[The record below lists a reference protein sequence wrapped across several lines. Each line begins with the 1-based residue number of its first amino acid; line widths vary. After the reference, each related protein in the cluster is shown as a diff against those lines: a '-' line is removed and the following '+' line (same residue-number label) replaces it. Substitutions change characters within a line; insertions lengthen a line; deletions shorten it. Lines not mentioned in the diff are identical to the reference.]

1 MRVVLDTNVLLSA
14 LISPSG
20 TPSRIVD
27 AWFSGQFT
35 LVSHALQLEE
45 LRDTSRRESIRR
57 LISAVAAGHLI
68 NEIRGYAAVPAK
80 LPRVQRSPDVDDD
93 FLLALC
99 QAGKADWLVTGDKAD
114 LLLLRSHGATRIGT
128 VAEFAQALRFD

>member
-20 TPSRIVD
+20 TPSRVVD

-35 LVSHALQLEE
+35 LVSHTLQLEE
-45 LRDTSRRESIRR
+45 LRDTSRRESIRV
-57 LISAVAAGHLI
+57 LISAAAAGLLV
-68 NEIRGYAAVPAK
+68 NEIRGYAEMPTK
-80 LPRVQRSPDVDDD
+80 LPRVQRSRDVDDD

-99 QAGKADWLVTGDKAD
+99 EAGRADWLVTGDKD
-114 LLLLRSHGATRIGT
+114 GLLSLRTHGAARIAT
-128 VAEFAQALRFD
+128 VAEFAQALGLD